1 MDITNTIIGIVFF
14 SLIIIPIFIINNNVR
29 KRKNQLLNTL
39 NELSSDKNAKFSE
52 TDFWSN
58 NSGIGL
64 KGKMLAYFRK
74 EEETQDNEVVDLK
87 EVKKCSLVQFDR
99 HGNVPKNNHEINKLA
114 LHLSLNNHKEIHLVF
129 FHADAKN
136 FIIGEEFR
144 IAKKWY
150 DIINKEIMN

>member
-14 SLIIIPIFIINNNVR
+14 LLIIIPIYFINNNVR

-39 NELSSDKNAKFSE
+39 NELSSDKDTKFSD

-64 KGKMLAYFRK
+64 KGDMLAYFRK
-74 EEETQDNEVVDLK
+74 GEEAQVNEVVDLR
-87 EVKKCSLVQFDR
+87 EVKKCALVQFDK

-114 LHLSLNNHKEIHLVF
+114 LHLTLNNHKEVHLVF

-144 IAKKWY
+144 IAKKWL
-150 DIINKEIMN
+150 DIITNKI

>member
-39 NELSSDKNAKFSE
+39 NELSSDKNTKFSD

-64 KGKMLAYFRK
+64 KGDMLAYFRK
-74 EEETQDNEVVDLK
+74 VEDAQVNEVIDLK
-87 EVKKCSLVQFDR
+87 EVKKCTLVQFDK
-99 HGNVPKNNHEINKLA
+99 HGNVPKNNQEINKLA
-114 LHLSLNNHKEIHLVF
+114 LHLTLSNHKEINLVF
-129 FHADAKN
+129 FHVDAKN

-144 IAKKWY
+144 IAKKWL
-150 DIINKEIMN
+150 DIITNKI

>member
-14 SLIIIPIFIINNNVR
+14 LLIIIPIYFINNNVR

-39 NELSSDKNAKFSE
+39 NELSSDKDTKFSD

-64 KGKMLAYFRK
+64 KGDMLAFFRK
-74 EEETQDNEVVDLK
+74 GEEAQVNEVVDLR
-87 EVKKCSLVQFDR
+87 EVKKCALVQFDK

-114 LHLSLNNHKEIHLVF
+114 LHLTLNNHKEVHLVF

-144 IAKKWY
+144 IAKKWL
-150 DIINKEIMN
+150 DIITNNI

>member
-14 SLIIIPIFIINNNVR
+14 SLIVIPIFIINNNVR

-39 NELSSDKNAKFSE
+39 NELLSDKNTKFSD

-64 KGKMLAYFRK
+64 KGDSLAYFRK
-74 EEETQDNEVVDLK
+74 ADDTQVNEVVDLK
-87 EVKKCSLVQFDR
+87 EVKKCALVQFDK
-99 HGNVPKNNHEINKLA
+99 HGNTPKSNHEINKLA
-114 LHLSLNNHKEIHLVF
+114 LHLTLSNHKEIHLVF
-129 FHADAKN
+129 FHADAEN

-144 IAKKWY
+144 IAKKWL
-150 DIINKEIMN
+150 DIITSKI

>member
-1 MDITNTIIGIVFF
+1 MDITNTVIGIVFF
-14 SLIIIPIFIINNNVR
+14 SLIIIPIFIINNNVK

-39 NELSSDKNAKFSE
+39 NELSSDKNTKFSD

-64 KGKMLAYFRK
+64 KGDMLAYFRK
-74 EEETQDNEVVDLK
+74 ADDTQVNEVVDLK
-87 EVKKCSLVQFDR
+87 EVKKCSLVQFDK

-114 LHLSLNNHKEIHLVF
+114 LHLTLSNHKEINLVF
-129 FHADAKN
+129 FHADAVN

-144 IAKKWY
+144 IAKKWL
-150 DIINKEIMN
+150 DIITSKI

>member
-1 MDITNTIIGIVFF
+1 MDITNTVIGIVFF
-14 SLIIIPIFIINNNVR
+14 LLIIIPIFIINNNVR

-39 NELSSDKNAKFSE
+39 NELSSDKNIKFSD

-64 KGKMLAYFRK
+64 KGDMIAFFRK
-74 EEETQDNEVVDLK
+74 GEEAQINEVVNLK
-87 EVKKCSLVQFDR
+87 EVKKCTLVQFDK
-99 HGNVPKNNHEINKLA
+99 HGNVPKNNPEINKLA
-114 LHLSLNNHKEIHLVF
+114 LHLTLSNHKEVNLVF

-144 IAKKWY
+144 IAKKWL
-150 DIINKEIMN
+150 DIITSKI

>member
-1 MDITNTIIGIVFF
+1 MDITNTVIGIVFF

-29 KRKNQLLNTL
+29 KRKNQLLSTL
-39 NELSSDKNAKFSE
+39 NELSSDKNTKFSD

-64 KGKMLAYFRK
+64 KGVMLAYFRK
-74 EEETQDNEVVDLK
+74 GEETQVNEVINLN
-87 EVKKCSLVQFDR
+87 EVKKCALVQFDK

-114 LHLSLNNHKEIHLVF
+114 LHLTLSNHKEINLVF
-129 FHADAKN
+129 FHADALN

-144 IAKKWY
+144 IAKKWQ
-150 DIINKEIMN
+150 DIITSKI

>member
-14 SLIIIPIFIINNNVR
+14 LLIIIPIYFINNNVR

-39 NELSSDKNAKFSE
+39 NELSSDKDTKFSD

-64 KGKMLAYFRK
+64 KGDMLAFFRK
-74 EEETQDNEVVDLK
+74 GEEAQVNEVVDLR
-87 EVKKCSLVQFDR
+87 EVKKCALVQFDK

-114 LHLSLNNHKEIHLVF
+114 LHLTLNNHKEVHLVF

-136 FIIGEEFR
+136 FIIEEEFR
-144 IAKKWY
+144 IAKKWL
-150 DIINKEIMN
+150 DIITNKI

>member
-14 SLIIIPIFIINNNVR
+14 LLIIIPIYFINNNVR

-39 NELSSDKNAKFSE
+39 NELSSDKDTKFSD

-64 KGKMLAYFRK
+64 KGDMLAFFSK
-74 EEETQDNEVVDLK
+74 GEEAQVNEVVDLR
-87 EVKKCSLVQFDR
+87 EVKKCALVQFDK

-114 LHLSLNNHKEIHLVF
+114 LHLTLNNHKEVHLVF

-136 FIIGEEFR
+136 FIIEEEFR
-144 IAKKWY
+144 IAKKWL
-150 DIINKEIMN
+150 DIITNKI

>member
-14 SLIIIPIFIINNNVR
+14 LLIIIPIYFINNNVR

-39 NELSSDKNAKFSE
+39 NELSSDKDTKFSD

-64 KGKMLAYFRK
+64 KGDMLAYFRK
-74 EEETQDNEVVDLK
+74 GEDAQVNEVVDLR
-87 EVKKCSLVQFDR
+87 EVKKCALVQFDK

-114 LHLSLNNHKEIHLVF
+114 LHLTLNNHKEVHLVF

-144 IAKKWY
+144 IAKKWL
-150 DIINKEIMN
+150 DIITNNI

>member
-1 MDITNTIIGIVFF
+1 M
-14 SLIIIPIFIINNNVR
+14 
-29 KRKNQLLNTL
+29 
-39 NELSSDKNAKFSE
+39 
-52 TDFWSN
+52 
-58 NSGIGL
+58 
-64 KGKMLAYFRK
+64 
-74 EEETQDNEVVDLK
+74 K

-144 IAKKWY
+144 IAKKIY
-150 DIINKEIMN
+150 YFFGQHVLLLGNNGVKKLLFYNLLHDYISQNLIKK

>member
-1 MDITNTIIGIVFF
+1 MDVTNTIIGIVFF
-14 SLIIIPIFIINNNVR
+14 LLIIIPIYFINNNVR

-39 NELSSDKNAKFSE
+39 NELSSDKDTKFSD

-64 KGKMLAYFRK
+64 KGDMLAFFRK
-74 EEETQDNEVVDLK
+74 GEEAQVNEVVDLR
-87 EVKKCSLVQFDR
+87 EVKKCALVQFDK

-114 LHLSLNNHKEIHLVF
+114 LHLTLNNHKEVHLVF

-144 IAKKWY
+144 IAKKWL
-150 DIINKEIMN
+150 DIITNNI

>member
-1 MDITNTIIGIVFF
+1 MDITNTIIVIVFF
-14 SLIIIPIFIINNNVR
+14 SLIVIPIFIINNNIR

-39 NELSSDKNAKFSE
+39 NELLSDKNTKFLD

-64 KGKMLAYFRK
+64 KGDLLAFFRK
-74 EEETQDNEVVDLK
+74 GEEAQVNEVVDLR
-87 EVKKCSLVQFDR
+87 EVKKCALVQFDK

-114 LHLSLNNHKEIHLVF
+114 LHLTLSNHKEINFVF

-144 IAKKWY
+144 IAKKWF
-150 DIINKEIMN
+150 DIITSKI

>member
-1 MDITNTIIGIVFF
+1 MDITNTFIGIVFF
-14 SLIIIPIFIINNNVR
+14 SLIIIPIFIINNNIR

-87 EVKKCSLVQFDR
+87 EVKKCSLVQLDR

-114 LHLSLNNHKEIHLVF
+114 LHLTLSNHKEVNLVF